1 MMKVDSARVRDLLF
15 QRGLSIREFA
25 AQSGLNELTAA
36 KVIRDGA
43 TVSTKVVGAL
53 AKFFNVD
60 GNSLILK
67 D

>member
-25 AQSGLNELTAA
+25 TQSGLNEFTAR
-36 KVIRDGA
+36 KTTRDGA
-43 TVSTKVVGAL
+43 TVSMKVVGAL

-67 D
+67 S